1 MSVDD
6 ALRLDEVSASQAHD
20 LRRRVLRSHMPEAPV
35 TSPEDDDAATVHV
48 AARRGDR
55 IVGVVTM
62 FLQGVPG
69 RPGEP
74 AMRFRWMAV
83 DPVEQRTG
91 VGSMLMREVFD
102 RARAAGTTVLW
113 ANGRDT
119 ALEFYTGLGFTV
131 VGDAFDDEVSLL
143 PHHLVVLDL

>member
-1 MSVDD
+1 VSVED
-6 ALRLDEVSASQAHD
+6 ALQLADVKAANAHD
-20 LRRRVLRSHMPEAPV
+20 LRRRVLRSHMPEAAV
-35 TSPEDDDAATVHV
+35 TSPEDDAAATVHV

-62 FLQGVPG
+62 FLQEAPS

-91 VGSMLMREVFD
+91 VGTMLMREVFS
-102 RARAAGTTVLW
+102 RARAAGTSVLW

-119 ALEFYTGLGFTV
+119 ALGFYTGLGFTV

>member
-1 MSVDD
+1 MSVPQE
-6 ALRLDEVSASQAHD
+6 LRLDEVQADDAYD
-20 LRRRVLRSHMPEAPV
+20 LRRRALRSHMPGAPV
-35 TSPEDDDAATVHV
+35 TSGEDHDAATVHV

-62 FLQGVPG
+62 FREEARG

-83 DPVEQRTG
+83 DPSEQRSG
-91 VGSMLMREVFD
+91 VGSLLMGEVVT
-102 RARAAGTTVLW
+102 RARAAGATVLW

-119 ALEFYTGLGFTV
+119 ALAFYTGLGFTV
-131 VGDAFDDEVSLL
+131 VGDAFDDAVSRL